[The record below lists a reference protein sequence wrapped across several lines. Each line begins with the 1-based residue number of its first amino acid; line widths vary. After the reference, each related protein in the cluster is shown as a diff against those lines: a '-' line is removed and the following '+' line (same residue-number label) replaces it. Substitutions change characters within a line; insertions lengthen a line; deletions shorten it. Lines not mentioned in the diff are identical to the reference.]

1 MFSKKTLTIIKREL
15 QSKLLSRSFILM
27 TILVPL
33 FMFGI
38 IGLQTF
44 FVNIEGD
51 ADTALFVY
59 TEDESLITG
68 LQEVLN
74 ESEAVKRDKYKISVK
89 SLKAEDLDSK
99 LAEFKQDM
107 LSNSLSGI
115 IFIPSA
121 ALVDKKIQY
130 YSKNPNNYSILN
142 KVRGS
147 INTVLLDMYFAE
159 RDLSDEEISY
169 ARKNIDFTGFR
180 VSKDENISEE
190 GFGNQILAYLFTFL
204 LYFSL
209 IFTGSLT
216 MRAAMEEK
224 TSRIV
229 EILLSSVNAKQLMTG
244 KILGNTITSLIQM
257 FIWLIPVIMIISTSW
272 FALPKELTFGISG
285 YHIIYFL
292 FNYLLGLLT
301 FLGLFVTVGSIFDNE
316 QDTQSGMWPIL
327 LLIMIPFFMAFS
339 LRNNPDNMLGLVA
352 SMAPFASIIIM
363 PARMTLTDIPIWQ
376 FAVAVTV
383 NIIVIF
389 FIFNLAGKIYRIGIL
404 STGKKPSWGEVV
416 KWLKIDY

>member
-1 MFSKKTLTIIKREL
+1 MFNRRTLTIIKREL
-15 QSKLLSRSFILM
+15 QTKLLSRSFILM
-27 TILVPL
+27 TVLVPL

-44 FVNIEGD
+44 FVSIEGD
-51 ADTALFVY
+51 SNTALKVY
-59 TEDESLITG
+59 VEDASLVHGLENILTESD
-68 LQEVLN
+68 
-74 ESEAVKRDKYKISVK
+74 AVKKDNYKITVENISEQD
-89 SLKAEDLDSK
+89 LKIK
-99 LAEFKQDM
+99 LADYKLDM
-107 LSNSLSGI
+107 LNNKLSGV
-115 IFIPSA
+115 IFIPA
-121 ALVDKKIQY
+121 KALTDKSIQY

-142 KVRGS
+142 KIRSS
-147 INTVLLDMYFAE
+147 INTVLLDSYFAA
-159 RDLSDEEISY
+159 RDLSEEEISF
-169 ARKNIDFTGFR
+169 ARMRVDFTGFR
-180 VSKDENISEE
+180 ISTDENIEEE

-209 IFTGSLT
+209 LFTGSLA

-229 EILLSSVNAKQLMTG
+229 EILLSSVNAKELMTG
-244 KILGNTITSLIQM
+244 KILGNTITALIQM

-272 FALPKELTFGISG
+272 FVLPKEFTFGITG
-285 YHIIYFL
+285 FHILYFL

-301 FLGLFVTVGSIFDNE
+301 FLGLFVAVGSIFDNE
-316 QDTQSGMWPIL
+316 QDTQSGMWPIM

-352 SMAPFASIIIM
+352 SMAPFSSIIVM
-363 PARMTLTDIPIWQ
+363 PARMTLTDIPLWQ

-383 NIIVIF
+383 NIAIIY

-404 STGKKPSWGEVV
+404 STGKKPSWAEVI
-416 KWLKIDY
+416 KWIKLEY